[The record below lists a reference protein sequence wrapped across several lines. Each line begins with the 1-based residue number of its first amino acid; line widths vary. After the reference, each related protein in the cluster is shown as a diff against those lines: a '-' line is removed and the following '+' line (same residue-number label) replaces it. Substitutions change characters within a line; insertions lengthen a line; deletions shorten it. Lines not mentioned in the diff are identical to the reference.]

1 MRTDAPPLLP
11 IFRSANQADVL
22 AMLFLHPE
30 SDYTLADLARK
41 LGVRPSTLHRDVHR
55 LIEADLI
62 RARPVGRSQLLR
74 ANTTNRLSGPL
85 TQLLVMTV
93 GPQVVIADEFASIDG
108 AETVV
113 IYGSWAAR
121 YHGEPGPPPNDV
133 DVLVLGRP
141 ARGDVY
147 DAADRTQQ
155 RIGFPVNPVIRPGE
169 RWVDPADPLIQQVK
183 ASPLV
188 VAFGDITIDR
198 E

>member
-41 LGVRPSTLHRDVHR
+41 LGVRPSTLHRDIHR

-62 RARPVGRSQLLR
+62 RARPVGRSQLLH
-74 ANTTNRLSGPL
+74 ANTANRLSGPL

-93 GPQVVIADEFASIDG
+93 GPQVVIADEFAPLDG
-108 AETVV
+108 ADAVV

-147 DAADRTQQ
+147 DAADRAQQ

-183 ASPLV
+183 TSPLV
-188 VAFGDITIDR
+188 VAFGEIPIDR
-198 E
+198 G